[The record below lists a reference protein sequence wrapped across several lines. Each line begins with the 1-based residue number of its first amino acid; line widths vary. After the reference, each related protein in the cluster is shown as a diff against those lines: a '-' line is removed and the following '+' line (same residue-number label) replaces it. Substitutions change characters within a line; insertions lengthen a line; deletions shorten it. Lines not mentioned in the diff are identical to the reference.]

1 MLVPYEGA
9 KDEGNASI
17 QTLLLALRLVW
28 HMCAPTAKN
37 AHDCSKHPK
46 HSMLTEGTIK
56 HRSLRGVR
64 KAPQIKQPQM
74 CLIKTL

>member
-17 QTLLLALRLVW
+17 QTLLLALWLVW
-28 HMCAPTAKN
+28 HMCAPIAKN

-46 HSMLTEGTIK
+46 HGMLTKETIK
-56 HRSLRGVR
+56 HSSLLGVR
-64 KAPQIKQPQM
+64 NAPQIK
-74 CLIKTL
+74 